1 MVPAKLGDTVIVHYT
16 GKLED
21 GTEFDS
27 SVGKEPLQ
35 FRLGEGEV
43 IPGFEA
49 AVVGMAPGESKT
61 QLIPADEAYGPH
73 MEDMVIAV
81 DRQQIPP
88 DMPVELGIQLQL
100 QDPSGQV
107 IPVTVVE
114 VGEDAVVLDANHP
127 LAGED
132 LTFEIQ
138 LVAVI

>member
-27 SVGKEPLQ
+27 SIGKEPLQ

-43 IPGFEA
+43 IPGFDA

-61 QLIPADEAYGPH
+61 QLIPAEEAYGPH

-114 VGEDAVVLDANHP
+114 VDDEAVVLDANHP